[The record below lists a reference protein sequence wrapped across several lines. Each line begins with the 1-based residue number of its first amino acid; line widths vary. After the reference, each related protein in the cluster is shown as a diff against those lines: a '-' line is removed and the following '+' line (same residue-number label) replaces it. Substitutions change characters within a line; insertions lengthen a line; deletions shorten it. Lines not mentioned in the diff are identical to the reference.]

1 MKQQWYKI
9 EDVQYSKK
17 AMTDWKDIHPDFTDE
32 LQVEWEKQLGF
43 DFWQVEELIKTG
55 LEPKD
60 SKLVFFILSIG
71 YEVED
76 INEGGSMFLNELKE
90 KFNKNEEISDYSS
103 SSFEEESEEE
113 IETRIAKKR
122 KINSPE
128 RDWTNINSNFTPE
141 LIQEWKN
148 YGFTYEECFDWIN
161 INPLE
166 RHDLD
171 IEEPAYYAWLRDV
184 KKVDSEWVLNEG
196 DPEELRNE
204 YQEYLLA
211 NQQVQNTLFN

>member
-1 MKQQWYKI
+1 
-9 EDVQYSKK
+9 
-17 AMTDWKDIHPDFTDE
+17 
-32 LQVEWEKQLGF
+32 
-43 DFWQVEELIKTG
+43 

-128 RDWTNINSNFTPE
+128 RD
-141 LIQEWKN
+141 
-148 YGFTYEECFDWIN
+148 
-161 INPLE
+161 
-166 RHDLD
+166 
-171 IEEPAYYAWLRDV
+171 
-184 KKVDSEWVLNEG
+184 
-196 DPEELRNE
+196 
-204 YQEYLLA
+204 
-211 NQQVQNTLFN
+211 